1 MKENII
7 YAFSIIGGFI
17 SSLIGGF
24 DIVIT
29 TLIIFMTIDIITG
42 IILAGVFKNS
52 PKTDSGKINSQVIFK
67 GIFKKI
73 GVILCIIV
81 STYLDKISGG
91 NTIRHIVCFWFIASE
106 GISILEN
113 LGSMGVPIPQ
123 KLKDALEVL
132 KGE

>member
-29 TLIIFMTIDIITG
+29 TLIIFMTVDIITG

-52 PKTDSGKINSQVIFK
+52 PKTESGKINSQVIF
-67 GIFKKI
+67 
-73 GVILCIIV
+73 
-81 STYLDKISGG
+81 
-91 NTIRHIVCFWFIASE
+91 
-106 GISILEN
+106 
-113 LGSMGVPIPQ
+113 
-123 KLKDALEVL
+123 
-132 KGE
+132 